1 VIRSFGICRA
11 LASSAVLFAGLAL
24 MPRAAHAQASDTAA
38 LDSLRIESSTCAHQL
53 IDDAQSL
60 LRVEL
65 KNTNLAG
72 AGDSARLFLS
82 CSEQVSLIRASINGH
97 ESSRQLDLAHTDP
110 ALQSRVIALAA
121 AELLRD
127 TANGESESAPAPPS
141 PPPPAPIV
149 EPLEL
154 EPPREPEPLGSSNH
168 LLAFGTFENFGASF
182 APLAGGGLAFSHD
195 IRHLAV
201 GLDSTLASSDRNPSL
216 GRVNIVA
223 ADLSLRLGY
232 RFLNRALPGEI
243 GVGHALGFARLSAST
258 DATNVSAGTVNGL
271 WAGPFVYGTLGAT
284 LAEPLYFEVAA
295 QLGAVTFP
303 VRGMV
308 EHEKDVA
315 VAGLWSR
322 VNLGLGL
329 NL

>member
-1 VIRSFGICRA
+1 VIRSFGIGRSLAAVAAFVVALTPRLARA
-11 LASSAVLFAGLAL
+11 QTNDAE
-24 MPRAAHAQASDTAA
+24 A
-38 LDSLRIESSTCAHQL
+38 LDSIQIESSTCAHVL

-65 KNTNLAG
+65 KNTNLAVAGG
-72 AGDSARLFLS
+72 AARLFLS
-82 CSEQVSLIRASINGH
+82 CSDQVSLIRASINGH

-127 TANGESESAPAPPS
+127 TANGEAEPPPL
-141 PPPPAPIV
+141 PPPPAAAV
-149 EPLEL
+149 EPIEI
-154 EPPREPEPLGSSNH
+154 EPPRKLEPVSSSNH
-168 LLAFGTFENFGASF
+168 LLAFGTLENFGASF
-182 APLAGGGLAFSHD
+182 APLSGGGLAFSHD
-195 IRHLAV
+195 LRQLAV
-201 GLDSTLASSDRNPSL
+201 GLDSTLASGERNPSL

-232 RFLNRALPGEI
+232 RCSSRAWSGEI
-243 GVGHALGFARLSAST
+243 GLGHALGFARLSASAG
-258 DATNVSAGTVNGL
+258 ATNVSAASVNGL
-271 WAGPFVYGTLGAT
+271 WAGPFVYGAFDAT
-284 LAEPLYFEVAA
+284 LSEPLYLEIGA

-303 VRGMV
+303 VRGTV
-308 EHEKDVA
+308 EHEADIE

-322 VNLGLGL
+322 VSLGLGL